1 MRLSRFVV
9 LCIMTTW
16 LLVVSP
22 SAVDASELSTV
33 MSATKFL
40 QQVRSNI
47 VTRIPPTVLRQ
58 SRGILVI
65 PDVIKAGFILAG
77 QRGQGLLLIKDATDK
92 WTNPSFVT
100 LTGGSVGFQAGG
112 QSSDVVLLLL
122 TQESINGI
130 TNNKFTLGGDAEVA
144 AGPVGISK
152 GAATDFGGAEILSYS
167 RSRGVFLGVSL
178 TGSSIEI
185 DKNANEKYY
194 NRKGINAND
203 IFTDYTLIAPPEV
216 DNFKMALLASQL

>member
-1 MRLSRFVV
+1 MRLSRFVI
-9 LCIMTTW
+9 LCIMTTMF
-16 LLVVSP
+16 LVVSP

-100 LTGGSVGFQAGG
+100 LTGGSIGFQAGG

-152 GAATDFGGAEILSYS
+152 GAATDFGK
-167 RSRGVFLGVSL
+167 RFLRI
-178 TGSSIEI
+178 SS
-185 DKNANEKYY
+185 A
-194 NRKGINAND
+194 
-203 IFTDYTLIAPPEV
+203 F
-216 DNFKMALLASQL
+216 